1 MGQEVDVVALGV
13 VLAGVSTT
21 ALLARQRGDD
31 GGLGAVEQVADL
43 AGLQQVRVEHH
54 ALVGDRDL
62 GVALAQLA
70 DLAERLVQHGLVAV
84 DPDVVHHHVGQVLA
98 DLRGRLAT
106 GRRAQALDLGTHGL
120 VGVAGDLRHADA
132 LDVDRHLPTGPPP
145 EHEEIHEINL
155 RNFYIN
161 RNFTNPTKAQG
172 GAEEWTQ
179 SFILD
184 AKSGF
189 TQGTVGFGMDVLGL
203 YSVKLDGG
211 KGTGGTQL
219 LPLDHDGRP
228 ADNFGRTGVA
238 FKAKLSQTEMKVGEW
253 MPVLPILRSDDGR
266 SLPQT
271 FRGGQITSKE
281 IDGLTL
287 YGGQF
292 RANSPR
298 DDSSMSDMSMTGKAA
313 FTSDRFN
320 FQGGEYAFN
329 DKRTQIGLWN
339 AELKDI
345 YSQQYVNLIHS
356 QPLGDWTLGA
366 NLGFFYGKDDG
377 SARAGDLDNK
387 TWSGMFSARYG
398 GNTFYVGLQK
408 LTGDSAW
415 MRVNGT
421 SGGTLANDSYNA
433 SYDNAAG
440 ALLAS
445 AP

>member
-1 MGQEVDVVALGV
+1 M
-13 VLAGVSTT
+13 THPT
-21 ALLARQRGDD
+21 APYAFP
-31 GGLGAVEQVADL
+31 GLI
-43 AGLQQVRVEHH
+43 
-54 ALVGDRDL
+54 
-62 GVALAQLA
+62 ALALA
-70 DLAERLVQHGLVAV
+70 CAALPVAAEE
-84 DPDVVHHHVGQVLA
+84 
-98 DLRGRLAT
+98 
-106 GRRAQALDLGTHGL
+106 
-120 VGVAGDLRHADA
+120 AGFVEGAKVNL
-132 LDVDRHLPTGPPP
+132 
-145 EHEEIHEINL
+145 NL

-172 GAEEWTQ
+172 KAEEWTQ

-184 AKSGF
+184 ARSGF

-203 YSVKLDGG
+203 YSLKLDGG

-228 ADNFGRTGVA
+228 ADNFGRTNVA
-238 FKAKLSQTEMKVGEW
+238 FKAKLSQTEVKVGEW

-329 DKRTQIGLWN
+329 EKRTQIGLWN

-345 YSQQYVNLIHS
+345 YSQQYINLIHS
-356 QPLGDWTLGA
+356 QPLGEWTLGA

-387 TWSGMFSARYG
+387 TWSALFSAKYG
-398 GNTFYVGLQK
+398 GSTFYVGLQK

-433 SYDNAAG
+433 SYDNAQERSWQVRHDYNFV
-440 ALLAS
+440 ALGVPGLTLMNRYIS
-445 AP
+445 GDNVHTGTITDGKEWGRESELGYTVQSGTLKDLNVRWRNSTIRRDFSNNEFDENRLIVSYPISLL

>member
-1 MGQEVDVVALGV
+1 MTVFPVPYALPGV
-13 VLAGVSTT
+13 IALAV
-21 ALLARQRGDD
+21 
-31 GGLGAVEQVADL
+31 
-43 AGLQQVRVEHH
+43 AGLALPASAEEGGFVEG
-54 ALVGDRDL
+54 AKVNL
-62 GVALAQLA
+62 
-70 DLAERLVQHGLVAV
+70 
-84 DPDVVHHHVGQVLA
+84 
-98 DLRGRLAT
+98 
-106 GRRAQALDLGTHGL
+106 
-120 VGVAGDLRHADA
+120 
-132 LDVDRHLPTGPPP
+132 
-145 EHEEIHEINL
+145 NL

-172 GAEEWTQ
+172 KAEEWTQ

-228 ADNFGRTGVA
+228 ADNFGRTNVA
-238 FKAKLSQTEMKVGEW
+238 FKARLSQTEVKVGEW

-281 IDGLTL
+281 IAGLTL

-320 FQGGEYAFN
+320 FQGGEYLFN

-339 AELKDI
+339 AQLKDI
-345 YSQQYVNLIHS
+345 YSQQYLNVLHS

-366 NLGFFYGKDDG
+366 NLGFFYGKEDG

-387 TWSGMFSARYG
+387 TWYGMFSAKYG

-415 MRVNGT
+415 MRVNGS

-433 SYDNAAG
+433 SYDNAQERSWQLRHDYNFAAMG
-440 ALLAS
+440 IPGLTLMNRYISGDNVHTGTITDGKEWGRESELGYTVQSGTLKDLNVRWRNSTMRRDFSNNEFDENRLIVSYPISLL
-445 AP
+445 

>member
-1 MGQEVDVVALGV
+1 MTPSSYGFPGLIAL
-13 VLAGVSTT
+13 
-21 ALLARQRGDD
+21 
-31 GGLGAVEQVADL
+31 
-43 AGLQQVRVEHH
+43 
-54 ALVGDRDL
+54 ALVGT
-62 GVALAQLA
+62 ALPAA
-70 DLAERLVQHGLVAV
+70 AEE
-84 DPDVVHHHVGQVLA
+84 
-98 DLRGRLAT
+98 
-106 GRRAQALDLGTHGL
+106 
-120 VGVAGDLRHADA
+120 AGFVEGAKVNL
-132 LDVDRHLPTGPPP
+132 
-145 EHEEIHEINL
+145 NL

-172 GAEEWTQ
+172 KAEEWTQ
-179 SFILD
+179 NFILD

-189 TQGTVGFGMDVLGL
+189 TQGTVGFGMDILGL
-203 YSVKLDGG
+203 YSLKLDGG

-219 LPLDHDGRP
+219 LPLDRDGRP
-228 ADNFGRTGVA
+228 ADNFGRTNVA
-238 FKAKLSQTEMKVGEW
+238 FKAKFSQTEVKVGEW

-298 DDSSMSDMSMTGKAA
+298 DDSSMSDMSMTGKAG

-329 DKRTQIGLWN
+329 EKRTQIGLWN
-339 AELKDI
+339 AELEDI
-345 YSQQYVNLIHS
+345 YSQQYVNLTHS

-377 SARAGDLDNK
+377 SARAGELDNK
-387 TWSGMFSARYG
+387 TWSGMLSARYAG
-398 GNTFYVGLQK
+398 HTFYVGLQK

-433 SYDNAAG
+433 SYDNAQERSWQIRHDYNFV
-440 ALLAS
+440 ALGVPGLTLMNRYISGDNVHTATTS
-445 AP
+445 DGKEWGRESELGYTVQSGTLKDLNVRWRNSTIRRDFNNNEFDENRLIVSYPISLL

>member
-1 MGQEVDVVALGV
+1 MTVFPVPYALPTV
-13 VLAGVSTT
+13 I
-21 ALLARQRGDD
+21 ALTI
-31 GGLGAVEQVADL
+31 
-43 AGLQQVRVEHH
+43 AGLALPASAEESGFVEG
-54 ALVGDRDL
+54 AKVNL
-62 GVALAQLA
+62 
-70 DLAERLVQHGLVAV
+70 
-84 DPDVVHHHVGQVLA
+84 
-98 DLRGRLAT
+98 
-106 GRRAQALDLGTHGL
+106 
-120 VGVAGDLRHADA
+120 
-132 LDVDRHLPTGPPP
+132 
-145 EHEEIHEINL
+145 NL

-161 RNFTNPTKAQG
+161 RNFTNPTKTQG
-172 GAEEWTQ
+172 KAEEWTQ

-228 ADNFGRTGVA
+228 ADNFGRTNVA
-238 FKAKLSQTEMKVGEW
+238 FKAKLSQTEVKVGEW

-281 IDGLTL
+281 IAGLTL

-320 FQGGEYAFN
+320 FQGGEYLFN

-339 AELKDI
+339 AQLKDI
-345 YSQQYVNLIHS
+345 YSQQYLNVLHS

-366 NLGFFYGKDDG
+366 NLGFFYGKEDG

-387 TWSGMFSARYG
+387 TWYGMFSAKYG
-398 GNTFYVGLQK
+398 GNTFYLGLQK

-433 SYDNAAG
+433 SYDNAQERSWQLRHDYNFAAMG
-440 ALLAS
+440 IPGLTLMNRYISGDNVHTGTITDGKEWGRESELGYTVQSGTLKDLNVRWRNSTMRRDFSNNEFDENRLIVSYPISLL
-445 AP
+445 

>member
-1 MGQEVDVVALGV
+1 MTPSTAQYVFPGLIAIALTGMA
-13 VLAGVSTT
+13 LPAT
-21 ALLARQRGDD
+21 AEESGFVE
-31 GGLGAVEQVADL
+31 GAKVNL
-43 AGLQQVRVEHH
+43 
-54 ALVGDRDL
+54 
-62 GVALAQLA
+62 
-70 DLAERLVQHGLVAV
+70 
-84 DPDVVHHHVGQVLA
+84 
-98 DLRGRLAT
+98 
-106 GRRAQALDLGTHGL
+106 
-120 VGVAGDLRHADA
+120 
-132 LDVDRHLPTGPPP
+132 
-145 EHEEIHEINL
+145 NL

-172 GAEEWTQ
+172 KAEEWTQ

-228 ADNFGRTGVA
+228 ADSFGRTNVA
-238 FKAKLSQTEMKVGEW
+238 FKAKLSQTEVKVGEW

-281 IDGLTL
+281 INGLTL

-292 RANSPR
+292 RQNSPR
-298 DDSSMSDMSMTGKAA
+298 DDSSMNDLSMTGKAA

-320 FQGGEYAFN
+320 FQGGEYLFN
-329 DKRTQIGLWN
+329 EKRTQIGLWN

-345 YSQQYVNLIHS
+345 YSQQYVNLIHT
-356 QPLGDWTLGA
+356 QPIGDWTLGA
-366 NLGFFYGKDDG
+366 NLGVFYGKDDG

-387 TWSGMFSARYG
+387 TWSGLLSARYG

-421 SGGTLANDSYNA
+421 SGGTLANDSYNS
-433 SYDNAAG
+433 SYDNAREESWQVRHDYNFVALGIPGLTLMNRYISGENVHTGTVTDGKEWGRESELGYTVQSG
-440 ALLAS
+440 ALKNLNVKWRNS
-445 AP
+445 TMRRDYSNNEFDENRLIVSYPISLL

>member
-1 MGQEVDVVALGV
+1 MTHPTAPYAFPGLIALA
-13 VLAGVSTT
+13 LAGA
-21 ALLARQRGDD
+21 ALPAAAEE
-31 GGLGAVEQVADL
+31 GGFIEGAKVNL
-43 AGLQQVRVEHH
+43 
-54 ALVGDRDL
+54 
-62 GVALAQLA
+62 
-70 DLAERLVQHGLVAV
+70 
-84 DPDVVHHHVGQVLA
+84 
-98 DLRGRLAT
+98 
-106 GRRAQALDLGTHGL
+106 
-120 VGVAGDLRHADA
+120 
-132 LDVDRHLPTGPPP
+132 
-145 EHEEIHEINL
+145 NL

-172 GAEEWTQ
+172 KAEEWTQ
-179 SFILD
+179 NFILD

-189 TQGTVGFGMDVLGL
+189 TQGIVGFGMDVLGL

-211 KGTGGTQL
+211 KGTGGSQL

-228 ADNFGRTGVA
+228 ADNFGRTNVA
-238 FKAKLSQTEMKVGEW
+238 FKAKLSQTEVKVGEW

-271 FRGGQITSKE
+271 FRGGQITSRE

-298 DDSSMSDMSMTGKAA
+298 DDSSMSDMSMFGKAA

-320 FQGGEYAFN
+320 FQGGEYVFN
-329 DKRTQIGLWN
+329 EKRTQIGVWN

-345 YSQQYVNLIHS
+345 YSQQYVNLVHS

-421 SGGTLANDSYNA
+421 SGGTLANDSYNS
-433 SYDNAAG
+433 SYDNAQERSWQVRHDYNFA
-440 ALLAS
+440 ALGIPGLTLMNRYIS
-445 AP
+445 GDNVHTGTITDGKEWGRESELGYTVQSGTLKDLNVRWRNSTMRRDFSNNEFDENRLIISYPISLL

>member
-1 MGQEVDVVALGV
+1 MTVFPVPYALPAV
-13 VLAGVSTT
+13 IALAI
-21 ALLARQRGDD
+21 
-31 GGLGAVEQVADL
+31 
-43 AGLQQVRVEHH
+43 AGLALPASAEESGFVEG
-54 ALVGDRDL
+54 AKVNL
-62 GVALAQLA
+62 
-70 DLAERLVQHGLVAV
+70 
-84 DPDVVHHHVGQVLA
+84 
-98 DLRGRLAT
+98 
-106 GRRAQALDLGTHGL
+106 
-120 VGVAGDLRHADA
+120 
-132 LDVDRHLPTGPPP
+132 
-145 EHEEIHEINL
+145 NL

-172 GAEEWTQ
+172 KAEEWTQ

-228 ADNFGRTGVA
+228 ADNFGRTNVA
-238 FKAKLSQTEMKVGEW
+238 FKARLSQTEVKVGEW

-281 IDGLTL
+281 IAGLTL

-320 FQGGEYAFN
+320 FQGGEYLFN

-339 AELKDI
+339 AQLKDI
-345 YSQQYVNLIHS
+345 YSQQYLNVLHS

-366 NLGFFYGKDDG
+366 NLGVFYGKEDG

-387 TWSGMFSARYG
+387 TWYGMFSAKYG
-398 GNTFYVGLQK
+398 GNTFYLGLQK

-433 SYDNAAG
+433 SYDNAQERSWQLRHDYNFAAMG
-440 ALLAS
+440 IPGLTLMNRYISGDNVHTGTITDGKEWGRESELGYTVQSGTLKDLNVRWRNSTMRRDFSNNEFDENRLIVSYPISLL
-445 AP
+445 

>member
-1 MGQEVDVVALGV
+1 MKPMTPSHYL
-13 VLAGVSTT
+13 LPS
-21 ALLARQRGDD
+21 LLA
-31 GGLGAVEQVADL
+31 L
-43 AGLQQVRVEHH
+43 ALTSA
-54 ALVGDRDL
+54 ALPVM
-62 GVALAQLA
+62 A
-70 DLAERLVQHGLVAV
+70 AESGFLE
-84 DPDVVHHHVGQVLA
+84 D
-98 DLRGRLAT
+98 
-106 GRRAQALDLGTHGL
+106 AQANL
-120 VGVAGDLRHADA
+120 
-132 LDVDRHLPTGPPP
+132 
-145 EHEEIHEINL
+145 NL
-155 RNFYIN
+155 RNFYLN

-172 GAEEWTQ
+172 KAEEWTQ

-203 YSVKLDGG
+203 YSLKLDGG

-228 ADNFGRTGVA
+228 ADNFGRLGVA
-238 FKAKLSQTEMKVGEW
+238 FKARLSQTEVKVGEW

-271 FRGGQITSKE
+271 FRGGQVTSKE
-281 IDGLTL
+281 IAGLTL

-298 DDSSMSDMSMTGKAA
+298 DDSSMSDMTMFGKAA

-320 FQGGEYAFN
+320 FQGAEYAFN
-329 DKRTQIGLWN
+329 DKRTQVALWN
-339 AELKDI
+339 AQLKDI
-345 YSQQYVNLIHS
+345 YSQQFVNLIHS

-366 NLGFFYGKDDG
+366 NLGFFYGKEDG
-377 SARAGDLDNK
+377 SARAGDLENR
-387 TWSGMFSARYG
+387 TWSGLFSAKYG

-433 SYDNAAG
+433 SYDNAKEKSWQVRHDYNFA
-440 ALLAS
+440 ALGVPGLTLMNRYISGSNVHTATVS
-445 AP
+445 DGKEWGRESEVAYTVQSGTLKNLNLKWRNSTMRRDFSNNEFDENRLIVSYPLSLL

>member
-1 MGQEVDVVALGV
+1 M
-13 VLAGVSTT
+13 TT
-21 ALLARQRGDD
+21 SPAPYAIP
-31 GGLGAVEQVADL
+31 GLI
-43 AGLQQVRVEHH
+43 
-54 ALVGDRDL
+54 
-62 GVALAQLA
+62 ALAPAGAALP
-70 DLAERLVQHGLVAV
+70 VA
-84 DPDVVHHHVGQVLA
+84 
-98 DLRGRLAT
+98 
-106 GRRAQALDLGTHGL
+106 AQE
-120 VGVAGDLRHADA
+120 AGFVEGAKVNL
-132 LDVDRHLPTGPPP
+132 
-145 EHEEIHEINL
+145 NL

-161 RNFTNPTKAQG
+161 RNFTNPTKTQG
-172 GAEEWTQ
+172 KAEEWTQ

-203 YSVKLDGG
+203 YSIKLDGG

-228 ADNFGRTGVA
+228 ADNFGRTNVA
-238 FKAKLSQTEMKVGEW
+238 FKARLSQTEVKVGEW

-281 IDGLTL
+281 IAGLTL

-320 FQGGEYAFN
+320 FQGGEYLFN

-339 AELKDI
+339 AQLKDI
-345 YSQQYVNLIHS
+345 YSQQYLNVLHS

-366 NLGFFYGKDDG
+366 NLGFFYGKEDG

-387 TWSGMFSARYG
+387 TWYGMFSAKYG
-398 GNTFYVGLQK
+398 GSTFYLGLQK

-433 SYDNAAG
+433 SYDNAQERSWQLRHDYNFAAMG
-440 ALLAS
+440 IPGLTLMNRYISGDNVHTGTITDGKEWGRESELGYTVQSGTLKDLNVRWRNSTMRRDFSNNEFDENRLIVSYPISLL
-445 AP
+445 

>member
-1 MGQEVDVVALGV
+1 MKPSPAPYLFPS
-13 VLAGVSTT
+13 LIA
-21 ALLARQRGDD
+21 
-31 GGLGAVEQVADL
+31 
-43 AGLQQVRVEHH
+43 
-54 ALVGDRDL
+54 
-62 GVALAQLA
+62 VALAASALP
-70 DLAERLVQHGLVAV
+70 GLSVA
-84 DPDVVHHHVGQVLA
+84 
-98 DLRGRLAT
+98 
-106 GRRAQALDLGTHGL
+106 
-120 VGVAGDLRHADA
+120 AGESGFIDDA
-132 LDVDRHLPTGPPP
+132 KVNL
-145 EHEEIHEINL
+145 NL

-172 GAEEWTQ
+172 KAEEWTQ
-179 SFILD
+179 NFILD

-189 TQGTVGFGMDVLGL
+189 TQGTLGFGMDVLGL

-211 KGTGGTQL
+211 QGTGGTQL
-219 LPLDHDGRP
+219 LPLDRDGRP
-228 ADNFGRTGVA
+228 ADNFGRTNVA
-238 FKAKLSQTEMKVGEW
+238 FKARLSQTEVKVGEW

-298 DDSSMSDMSMTGKAA
+298 DDSSMTDMSMVGRAA
-313 FTSDRFN
+313 ITSDRFN
-320 FQGGEYAFN
+320 FQGGEYSFN

-345 YSQQYVNLIHS
+345 YSQQYVNLIHA
-356 QPLGDWTLGA
+356 QPVGDWTLGA

-377 SARAGDLDNK
+377 SARAGELDNK
-387 TWSGMFSARYG
+387 TWSGLFSARYG
-398 GNTFYVGLQK
+398 GHTFYVGLQK
-408 LTGDSAW
+408 LSGDSAW

-433 SYDNAAG
+433 SYDNAQERSWQLRHDYNFV
-440 ALLAS
+440 ALGIPGLTVMNRYISGSNVHTGTITDGKEWGRESELAYTVQS
-445 AP
+445 GTLKDLNVKWRNSTMRRDFSNNEFDENRLIVSYPISLL

>member
-1 MGQEVDVVALGV
+1 MTHPTAPYAFPGLIAL
-13 VLAGVSTT
+13 
-21 ALLARQRGDD
+21 ALT
-31 GGLGAVEQVADL
+31 
-43 AGLQQVRVEHH
+43 
-54 ALVGDRDL
+54 
-62 GVALAQLA
+62 GVALPAA
-70 DLAERLVQHGLVAV
+70 AEE
-84 DPDVVHHHVGQVLA
+84 
-98 DLRGRLAT
+98 
-106 GRRAQALDLGTHGL
+106 
-120 VGVAGDLRHADA
+120 AGFVEGAKVNL
-132 LDVDRHLPTGPPP
+132 
-145 EHEEIHEINL
+145 NL

-172 GAEEWTQ
+172 KAEEWTQ
-179 SFILD
+179 NFILD

-228 ADNFGRTGVA
+228 ADNFGRTNVA
-238 FKAKLSQTEMKVGEW
+238 FKAKLSQTEIKVGEW

-281 IDGLTL
+281 INGLTL

-298 DDSSMSDMSMTGKAA
+298 DDSSMSDMSMFGKAA

-320 FQGGEYAFN
+320 FQGGEYVFN
-329 DKRTQIGLWN
+329 EKRTQIGLWN

-345 YSQQYVNLIHS
+345 YSQQYLNLTHS

-377 SARAGDLDNK
+377 SARAGELDNK

-433 SYDNAAG
+433 SYDNAHERSWQVRHDYNFAAMGIPGLTLMNRYISGDNVHTGTITDGKEWGRESELGYTVQSG
-440 ALLAS
+440 ALRDLNVRWRNS
-445 AP
+445 TMRRDFSNNEFDENRLIISYPISLL